1 MNERPMGVTLLTVGF
16 EIVAVACFLLGVRGL
31 SDAPPALPVSTA
43 LLLLL
48 GFAVS
53 AVVAF
58 GLHGRRWWTQRA
70 ARIWAATA
78 LVLLLWL
85 FLGPPHDLPLS
96 RTAAIPLVIAW
107 LGACWLIERYLP
119 RVLAP
124 PA

>member
-1 MNERPMGVTLLTVGF
+1 MKEKPLGVTALTVAF
-16 EIVAVACFLLGVRGL
+16 EVVAVACFLLGLRGL

-48 GFAVS
+48 AFVVS

-70 ARIWAATA
+70 ARIWLGTA
-78 LVLLLWL
+78 LLLLLWL
-85 FLGPPHDLPLS
+85 LLGPPHGLPL
-96 RTAAIPLVIAW
+96 TPGTAIPLAIALFGAGW
-107 LGACWLIERYLP
+107 LLERYLP